1 MLHKILY
8 TKIYEIQFHTRN
20 CIFSNTYTIQTN
32 YTVSYGWGIGGGG
45 GGLVV
50 GGGGGGGLVG
60 GGGDLVV
67 GRSGAGPL
75 GV

>member
-20 CIFSNTYTIQTN
+20 CNSNTYTIQTN

-60 GGGDLVV
+60 GGGGLVV

>member
-1 MLHKILY
+1 MRFSLTQGKKRH
-8 TKIYEIQFHTRN
+8 
-20 CIFSNTYTIQTN
+20 SNTYINPAN
-32 YTVSYGWGIGGGG
+32 YEVSYGWGIGGGG

-60 GGGDLVV
+60 GGGGLVV

>member
-1 MLHKILY
+1 MRFSLTQGIVFY
-8 TKIYEIQFHTRN
+8 
-20 CIFSNTYTIQTN
+20 SNTHIIQAN
-32 YTVSYGWGIGGGG
+32 YEVSYGWGIGGGG

-60 GGGDLVV
+60 GGGGLVV

>member
-1 MLHKILY
+1 M
-8 TKIYEIQFHTRN
+8 R
-20 CIFSNTYTIQTN
+20 FSPTQGIVLNTYTIQTN
-32 YTVSYGWGIGGGG
+32 YEVSYGWGIGGGG

-60 GGGDLVV
+60 GGGGLVV

>member
-20 CIFSNTYTIQTN
+20 CILMRYQNITN
-32 YTVSYGWGIGGGG
+32 YEVSYGCGIGGG

-60 GGGDLVV
+60 GGG
-67 GRSGAGPL
+67 G
-75 GV
+75 